1 MSRFRKLTHAIW
13 HCQYHI
19 VWVPKYR
26 YRILTGSLAYEV
38 EQCVRSFSSQKSSE
52 VLELSVQV
60 DHVHVVCMIPPKL
73 SISDYVGIVKGRT
86 AIRVLKKYPDLK
98 KRPYWG
104 NHFWAKGYCVD
115 TVGLDA
121 EKIRRYV
128 KYQEAKE
135 RQQEQMKFDY

>member
-13 HCQYHI
+13 HCQHHI

-26 YRILTGSLAYEV
+26 YRILTDSLAYEV

-52 VLELSVQV
+52 VLELSVQI
-60 DHVHVVCMIPPKL
+60 DHVHVVCMVPPKL

-121 EKIRRYV
+121 EKIRMYV

-135 RQQEQMKFDY
+135 REQEQMKFDY

>member
-52 VLELSVQV
+52 VLELSIQV

-121 EKIRRYV
+121 EKIRMYV

>member
-26 YRILTGSLAYEV
+26 YRVLTGSVAYEV
-38 EQCVRSFSSQKSSE
+38 EQCVRSFSSRKSCE

-60 DHVHVVCMIPPKL
+60 DHVHVLCMIPPKL

-86 AIRVLKKYPDLK
+86 AIRVLKKFPDLK

>member
-1 MSRFRKLTHAIW
+1 M
-13 HCQYHI
+13 Q
-19 VWVPKYR
+19 
-26 YRILTGSLAYEV
+26 
-38 EQCVRSFSSQKSSE
+38 

-121 EKIRRYV
+121 EKIRMYV

>member
-26 YRILTGSLAYEV
+26 YRILTGALGYEV
-38 EQCVRSFSSQKSSE
+38 EQCIRLFSSQKSCE
-52 VLELSVQV
+52 LLELSVQI

-98 KRPYWG
+98 KKPYWG
-104 NHFWAKGYCVD
+104 NHFGPRVIVLTRSGWI
-115 TVGLDA
+115 L
-121 EKIRRYV
+121 RRSV
-128 KYQEAKE
+128 STSSTKRPKNGNKS
-135 RQQEQMKFDY
+135 R

>member
-104 NHFWAKGYCVD
+104 NYFWAKGYCVD

-121 EKIRRYV
+121 EKIRMYV

-135 RQQEQMKFDY
+135 GQQEQMKFDY

>member
-26 YRILTGSLAYEV
+26 YRILTGSLSYEV

>member
-26 YRILTGSLAYEV
+26 YRILTGALRYEV
-38 EQCVRSFSSQKSSE
+38 EQCVRLFSSQKSCE

-86 AIRVLKKYPDLK
+86 AIRVLKKFPDLK

-121 EKIRRYV
+121 EKIRMYV

-135 RQQEQMKFDY
+135 RQQEQMKFDH